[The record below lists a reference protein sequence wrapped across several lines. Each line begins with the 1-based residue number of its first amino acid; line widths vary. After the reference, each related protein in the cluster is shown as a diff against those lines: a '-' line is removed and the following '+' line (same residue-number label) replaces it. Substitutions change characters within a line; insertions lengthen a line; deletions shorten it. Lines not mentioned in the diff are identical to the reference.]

1 MRNRVVGG
9 KLSFGARSLR
19 AQLGFSVKAVTVANR
34 AAAQA
39 YDDITFTLQRDEDDD
54 VAVAEDGLLV
64 HGKLFAFLDG
74 DDLVVELPE
83 SRARD
88 LKQRGVVVAFE
99 TARHPARNWVRVSDI
114 ELWSELAREAHE
126 FVGEPQVGGAS

>member
-1 MRNRVVGG
+1 M
-9 KLSFGARSLR
+9 
-19 AQLGFSVKAVTVANR
+19 ANR

-64 HGKLFAFLDG
+64 HGKLFAFLEG

-88 LKQRGVVVAFE
+88 LKQRGVAIAFE
-99 TARHPARNWVRVSDI
+99 AAHRPARNWVRVSDV
-114 ELWSELAREAHE
+114 ELWPELARESHQ
-126 FVGEPQVGGAS
+126 FVGEPLVGGAS